1 MPSRSPFIGFVRMER
16 TLNNRHS
23 TRPRADT
30 SVGRDPSRPQ
40 QSSGDF
46 RLAGE
51 TNQFHPLKTEFMNMD
66 RLACSSRLAKIR
78 LFRLYD
84 WAQKSL
90 RFPGDWSLLEAN
102 CAAPWSSVLRIV
114 RPASSRGSKMR
125 FWNVLFLGLSL
136 GFVFSGSALAQPK
149 STGSVAP
156 ATAAAPDGG
165 KQASPSVAGA
175 TDVAAPSK
183 SDADGKNK
191 SAPGTKGDA
200 AGATSAPAAPSMSS
214 SGPSRSVSSDAAAGV
229 VDGATYLVRLRDL
242 EQRVDELKEQIRR
255 SHTRLSLLSDTI
267 LAGGVGGA
275 RAEIT
280 FINDMSNVFQLTRA
294 LFLLDGAVQNNKQD
308 ETGALAEQKEIPVF
322 SGSIPPGD
330 HTLQVLVQLRG
341 HGFGVFSYLQG
352 YRFEIRS
359 SHSFTVTEGKTIE
372 VRAIAY
378 EKGGVTVP
386 LEQRP
391 AMRYFER
398 VRTSVQ
404 GDKGP
409 MTAPGKTDKA
419 ASGNVSVGVGS
430 E

>member
-1 MPSRSPFIGFVRMER
+1 
-16 TLNNRHS
+16 
-23 TRPRADT
+23 
-30 SVGRDPSRPQ
+30 
-40 QSSGDF
+40 
-46 RLAGE
+46 
-51 TNQFHPLKTEFMNMD
+51 
-66 RLACSSRLAKIR
+66 
-78 LFRLYD
+78 
-84 WAQKSL
+84 
-90 RFPGDWSLLEAN
+90 
-102 CAAPWSSVLRIV
+102 
-114 RPASSRGSKMR
+114 MR
-125 FWNVLFLGLSL
+125 FWNVMFLGFSL
-136 GFVFSGSALAQPK
+136 WLVLAGAAVAQPK
-149 STGSVAP
+149 TSGVAP
-156 ATAAAPDGG
+156 PMSSNSPSAKPAAENQPTGATTATAP
-165 KQASPSVAGA
+165 AGA
-175 TDVAAPSK
+175 DSVKAETATKAESVGPPTSAARPAG
-183 SDADGKNK
+183 SDAN
-191 SAPGTKGDA
+191 
-200 AGATSAPAAPSMSS
+200 AGA
-214 SGPSRSVSSDAAAGV
+214 

-280 FINDMSNVFQLTRA
+280 FVNDMSNVFQLTRA
-294 LFLLDGAVQNNKQD
+294 LFLLDGAVQNSKQD
-308 ETGALAEQKEIPVF
+308 ETGVLAEQKEIPVF

-330 HTLQVLVQLRG
+330 HTIQVLVQLRG

-398 VRTSVQ
+398 VKTSVQ
-404 GDKGP
+404 GEKGSAV
-409 MTAPGKTDKA
+409 APANTEKS
-419 ASGNVSVGVGS
+419 ASGSVSVGAGS